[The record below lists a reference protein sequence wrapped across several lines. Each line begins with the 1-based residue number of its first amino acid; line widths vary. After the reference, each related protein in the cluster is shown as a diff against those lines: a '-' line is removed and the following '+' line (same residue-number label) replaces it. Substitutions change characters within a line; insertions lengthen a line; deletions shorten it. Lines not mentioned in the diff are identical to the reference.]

1 MPRTLKN
8 VTSLPRRHV
17 VSVQAGLIQDLMER
31 AEMAEDIR
39 ALDLARAG
47 GGVMIPAEVMDRIWD
62 GANRVRT
69 FRAWRGLS
77 QGALAKAAGLS
88 QAYLCEIER
97 GKNLSARAA
106 KALAKAL
113 AVEIGDLIPAA

>member
-1 MPRTLKN
+1 
-8 VTSLPRRHV
+8 
-17 VSVQAGLIQDLMER
+17 
-31 AEMAEDIR
+31 
-39 ALDLARAG
+39 
-47 GGVMIPAEVMDRIWD
+47 MIPAEVMDRIWD